1 MLSCELNHSINLKSV
16 QVKIKCLII
25 DDEPLAAALIEAHVT
40 QMPNLE
46 VVAICINALEG
57 FEILKNQ
64 SIDLI
69 FLDIQMPLL
78 TGIEFLKSLSNPPK
92 VIFTT
97 AYREYAIESYE
108 LEVVDYL
115 LKPISFDRF
124 FKAIN
129 KFFKTIETVAPVNA
143 IIGSQK
149 TTGFIYVN
157 SNKKQHKVSFS
168 EILYVESIK
177 DYIRIH
183 LCDKTIVTKDKISEF
198 EHKLPANLLRTHRS
212 YIVNA
217 DKITAYTVHD
227 IEIGN
232 IEIPIGISYKK
243 QLLEKLKV

>member
-1 MLSCELNHSINLKSV
+1 MKVNCI
-16 QVKIKCLII
+16 II
-25 DDEPLAAALIEAHVT
+25 DDEPLAAALIEAHVANI
-40 QMPNLE
+40 PNLNIIA
-46 VVAICINALEG
+46 VCNNALEG
-57 FEILKNQ
+57 FEVLKTQ
-64 SIDLI
+64 SVDLI

-129 KFFKTIETVAPVNA
+129 KFFKTIETNTS
-143 IIGSQK
+143 IITVSDSQEVSK
-149 TTGFIYVN
+149 FIYVN
-157 SNKKQHKVSFS
+157 SNKKQHKISFS

-183 LCDKTIVTKDKISEF
+183 LHDKTIVTKDKISEF
-198 EHKLPANLLRTHRS
+198 EQKLSSNFLRTHRS
-212 YIVNA
+212 YIVNS
-217 DKITAYTVHD
+217 DKITAYTVND
-227 IEIGN
+227 VEIGE

-243 QLLEKLKV
+243 QLLEKLKI

>member
-1 MLSCELNHSINLKSV
+1 
-16 QVKIKCLII
+16 VKVNCIII
-25 DDEPLAAALIEAHVT
+25 DDEPLATALIEAHVANI
-40 QMPNLE
+40 PNLNIIA
-46 VVAICINALEG
+46 VCNNALEG
-57 FEILKNQ
+57 FEVLKTQ
-64 SIDLI
+64 SVDLI

-129 KFFKTIETVAPVNA
+129 KFFKTIETNTS
-143 IIGSQK
+143 IITVSDSQEVSK
-149 TTGFIYVN
+149 FIYVN
-157 SNKKQHKVSFS
+157 SNKKQHKISFS

-183 LCDKTIVTKDKISEF
+183 FTDKTIVTKDKISEF
-198 EHKLPANLLRTHRS
+198 EQKLSSNFLRTHRS

-217 DKITAYTVHD
+217 DKITAYTVND
-227 IEIGN
+227 VEIGE

-243 QLLEKLKV
+243 QLLEKLKI

>member
-1 MLSCELNHSINLKSV
+1 
-16 QVKIKCLII
+16 VKVNCIII
-25 DDEPLAAALIEAHVT
+25 DDEPLATALIEAHVANI
-40 QMPNLE
+40 PNLNIIA
-46 VVAICINALEG
+46 VCNNALEG
-57 FEILKNQ
+57 FEVLKTQ
-64 SIDLI
+64 SVDLI

-129 KFFKTIETVAPVNA
+129 KFFKTIETNTS
-143 IIGSQK
+143 IITVSDSQEVSK
-149 TTGFIYVN
+149 FIYVN
-157 SNKKQHKVSFS
+157 SNKKQHKIPFS

-183 LCDKTIVTKDKISEF
+183 FTDKTIVTKDKISEF
-198 EHKLPANLLRTHRS
+198 EQKLSSNFLRTHRS

-217 DKITAYTVHD
+217 DKITAYTVND
-227 IEIGN
+227 VEIGE

-243 QLLEKLKV
+243 QLLEKLKI

>member
-1 MLSCELNHSINLKSV
+1 M
-16 QVKIKCLII
+16 KIKCLII
-25 DDEPLAAALIEAHVT
+25 DDEPLAAALIEAHVK
-40 QMPNLE
+40 QVPNLE
-46 VVAICINALEG
+46 VVATCINALEG
-57 FEILKNQ
+57 FEILK
-64 SIDLI
+64 SEPIDLI

-129 KFFKTIETVAPVNA
+129 KFFKTFKSTIPEIPIVNTKA
-143 IIGSQK
+143 
-149 TTGFIYVN
+149 TTGFVYVN
-157 SNKKQHKVSFS
+157 SNKKHHKILFS

-183 LCDKTIVTKDKISEF
+183 LNDKTIVTKDKISEF
-198 EHKLPANLLRTHRS
+198 EQKLPSNFLRTHRS
-212 YIVNA
+212 YIVNS
-217 DKITAYTVHD
+217 DKITAYTVND

-243 QLLEKLKV
+243 QLLEKLKH

>member
-1 MLSCELNHSINLKSV
+1 
-16 QVKIKCLII
+16 VKVKCLII
-25 DDEPLAAALIEAHVT
+25 DDEPLAAALIEAHVK
-40 QMPNLE
+40 QVPNLE

-57 FEILKNQ
+57 FEILKKQ

-129 KFFKTIETVAPVNA
+129 KFFKVIETRDP
-143 IIGSQK
+143 K
-149 TTGFIYVN
+149 TVVIEPQEDSKFIYVN
-157 SNKKQHKVSFS
+157 SNKKQYKVSFS

-183 LCDKTIVTKDKISEF
+183 LHDKTIVTKDKISEF
-198 EHKLPANLLRTHRS
+198 EQKLPLNFLRTHRS
-212 YIVNA
+212 YIVNS
-217 DKITAYTVHD
+217 DKITAYTVND
-227 IEIGN
+227 VEIGE

-243 QLLEKLKV
+243 QLLEKLKG

>member
-1 MLSCELNHSINLKSV
+1 
-16 QVKIKCLII
+16 VKVNCIII
-25 DDEPLAAALIEAHVT
+25 DDEPLAAALIEAHVANI
-40 QMPNLE
+40 PNLNIIA
-46 VVAICINALEG
+46 VCNNALEG
-57 FEILKNQ
+57 FEVLKTQ
-64 SIDLI
+64 SVDLI

-129 KFFKTIETVAPVNA
+129 KFFKTIETNTS
-143 IIGSQK
+143 IITVSDSQEVSK
-149 TTGFIYVN
+149 FIYVN
-157 SNKKQHKVSFS
+157 SNKKQHKISFS

-183 LCDKTIVTKDKISEF
+183 LHDKTIVTKDKISEF
-198 EHKLPANLLRTHRS
+198 EQKLSSNFLRTHRS

-217 DKITAYTVHD
+217 DKITAYTVND
-227 IEIGN
+227 VEIGE

-243 QLLEKLKV
+243 QLLEKLKI